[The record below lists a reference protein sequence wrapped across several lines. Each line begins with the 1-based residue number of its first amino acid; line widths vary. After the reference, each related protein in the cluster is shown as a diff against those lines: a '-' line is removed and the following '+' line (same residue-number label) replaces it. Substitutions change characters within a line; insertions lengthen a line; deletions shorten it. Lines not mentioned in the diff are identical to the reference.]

1 MKELVGPMNGY
12 QKQFYEAERQM
23 AKQMVQTWL
32 SDSAPLPILTIL
44 IPESRKLCYAAC
56 ETKYSGSGVLV

>member
-23 AKQMVQTWL
+23 AKQMV
-32 SDSAPLPILTIL
+32 APIAILASGKWKCSVWNQVST
-44 IPESRKLCYAAC
+44 CAC
-56 ETKYSGSGVLV
+56 VIYE